1 MNGECA
7 PAFTGGI
14 GYHEPPAK
22 PKRVV
27 VLGELPVTAR

>member
-1 MNGECA
+1 MNTEFA
-7 PAFTGGI
+7 PAFTGGVD
-14 GYHEPPAK
+14 YHEPPAK